1 VSRVRCGSCNDPDA
15 LLGCPRCRF
24 RVSPGPVTRL
34 WFVVNGK
41 PIAKGRPRVI
51 SRGERGV
58 RGVRCAAF
66 TPATTRA
73 WEQRVR
79 WGARAAAS
87 AARWEPNAD
96 PCEVVIL
103 LRGRNPLSDLDNHA
117 KSVLDALNGVAWDDD
132 RRVVRLVV
140 EESDELAADGVDVT
154 VRRSPKGFR

>member
-1 VSRVRCGSCNDPDA
+1 MSD
-15 LLGCPRCRF
+15 
-24 RVSPGPVTRL
+24 RL
-34 WFVVNGK
+34 WFVVEGK

-51 SRGERGV
+51 SRGVRGV
-58 RGVRCAAF
+58 RGARGVRCAAF

-79 WGARAAAS
+79 WMARVAVAAAC
-87 AARWEPNAD
+87 WEPNAD

-103 LRGRNPLSDLDNHA
+103 IRGRNPLSDLDNHA